1 MRKRGFTL
9 AEILISLGVIGV
21 VAATVLPT
29 FVTSHK
35 KQVYE
40 ATRKT
45 TESAFEN
52 ALSAMMATEM
62 AEDLTF
68 TRIWSES
75 NPDIYGI
82 LSNYFKSTSA
92 NGLMR
97 SSIDEGGGIGFETKS
112 GAVVSICRMNTAGVD
127 DVAVVEIDTNGKD
140 EPNVQDIDWFE
151 YRLQSNGTLRYIQAP

>member
-52 ALSAMMATEM
+52 ALSAMMASEM

-68 TRIWSES
+68 TRIWSD
-75 NPDIYGI
+75 NADIYGT
-82 LSNYFKSTSA
+82 LSDYFKSTSA
-92 NGLMR
+92 TSDIADGV
-97 SSIDEGGGIGFETKS
+97 GFRTKS
-112 GAVVSICRMNTAGVD
+112 GAVVSIIKKTETYAGEVWI
-127 DVAVVEIDTNGKD
+127 DVNGGE
-140 EPNVQDIDWFE
+140 EPNKDNVDIFKYD
-151 YRLQSNGTLRYIQAP
+151 LKPNGALLNKAG